1 MNIANSQLGSR
12 RTPWQD
18 TLAAVRRGKKVAEI
32 KRLSP
37 AIRSATLIAHRRSSW
52 ASRPACFASQ
62 GNGQDDFDATAW
74 MAVVEEQKLA
84 IARAA
89 GVDPSKV
96 RIRIGH

>member
-1 MNIANSQLGSR
+1 M
-12 RTPWQD
+12 
-18 TLAAVRRGKKVAEI
+18 AEI
-32 KRLSP
+32 KRLNP
-37 AIRSATLIAHRRSSW
+37 ASRSAVLIAHRRSSW
-52 ASRPACFASQ
+52 ASRPVGFASQ

-74 MAVVEEQKLA
+74 MAVVDEQKLA

>member
-1 MNIANSQLGSR
+1 M
-12 RTPWQD
+12 
-18 TLAAVRRGKKVAEI
+18 AEI
-32 KRLSP
+32 KRLNQAS
-37 AIRSATLIAHRRSSW
+37 RTSSLIAHRRSSW
-52 ASRPACFASQ
+52 ASRPACSASQ

-84 IARAA
+84 IAQAA

>member
-1 MNIANSQLGSR
+1 M
-12 RTPWQD
+12 T
-18 TLAAVRRGKKVAEI
+18 EI
-32 KRLSP
+32 KRLNPVS
-37 AIRSATLIAHRRSSW
+37 RSAALIAHRRSSW

-74 MAVVEEQKLA
+74 MAIVEEQKLA

-89 GVDPSKV
+89 GVAPSKV